1 MKKILVAVD
10 GSPQSLGAARL
21 GQEIATATGASLTLA
36 YSVPMLMPA
45 GDLPLLMMG
54 DVVTAELE
62 RGHLLLA
69 EAVKQLGDKE
79 VRTIELE
86 GPAAERIADLAENDG
101 YDLVVV
107 GSRGRNAVAR
117 MFLGSVAD
125 RLVHICKKSVLVA
138 R

>member
-21 GQEIATATGASLTLA
+21 GQQIASATGASLTLA

-54 DVVTAELE
+54 DVVKAELE

-69 EAVKQLGDKE
+69 EAVKQLGDTE

-107 GSRGRNAVAR
+107 GSRGRNVVAR
-117 MFLGSVAD
+117 VFLGSVAD

>member
-21 GQEIATATGASLTLA
+21 GQEIASATGASLT
-36 YSVPMLMPA
+36 
-45 GDLPLLMMG
+45 
-54 DVVTAELE
+54 
-62 RGHLLLA
+62 
-69 EAVKQLGDKE
+69 E

-107 GSRGRNAVAR
+107 GSRGRNVVAR
-117 MFLGSVAD
+117 VFLGSVAD

>member
-1 MKKILVAVD
+1 
-10 GSPQSLGAARL
+10 
-21 GQEIATATGASLTLA
+21 
-36 YSVPMLMPA
+36 MLMPA

-54 DVVTAELE
+54 DVVKAELE
-62 RGHLLLA
+62 RGHLLLLLV

-101 YDLVVV
+101 YDLVAV

-117 MFLGSVAD
+117 VFLGSVAD
-125 RLVHICKKSVLVA
+125 RLVHSCKKPVLVA

>member
-21 GQEIATATGASLTLA
+21 GQEIASATGASLTLA

-62 RGHLLLA
+62 RGRLLLA
-69 EAVKQLGDKE
+69 EAVKQLGDTE

-117 MFLGSVAD
+117 VFLGSVAD